1 MQKLPATAALIANIL
16 ARTPEA
22 FLHHKALT
30 ERLQFDP
37 GQDSTLEQS
46 PVARHNQWWYDTSRL
61 SETDLLNRIN
71 LWKPSL
77 PQMTAN
83 GYFID
88 RPIADLLHK
97 REQQYRHEPAITVLL
112 GRLQASGGMATIQAL
127 APSEPEQSTLNHL
140 VASDVLRQLDPFIFD
155 PLTMSA
161 HTAEAI
167 LQRQRKEQE
176 RQHLTDYLLDQPGQ
190 TAALDA
196 LRAEFG
202 AEKINRITNSGSFT
216 TFHVRVKGTNI
227 GIPWVRP
234 READAD
240 EARNAAAAVVRD
252 QLAQVKAQEDLLW
265 ADLLPQLGEHLRFG
279 ARDGKS
285 YKAQVI
291 ARTYRITEAAAQ
303 LGLRNQAIEGAIHAQ
318 TLRTVLDPDGVKR
331 IPAEAVEH
339 ALQDAELYEAIAGYE
354 PVTSHD
360 IALVTDALLT
370 TVRRRLQRIK
380 SSRSQPLWNEVRG
393 KWGLPEKL
401 SDFYALRDSRL
412 IEQEAQREA
421 ERAAEEARLAEE
433 ERFERRQREELRA
446 KLVAAFPAW
455 KHSGRADQQIYLHIG
470 PPNSGKTYEAL
481 NALSQATAGWYLAP
495 LRLLAFE
502 IFDRLNQRGVF
513 CNLLTGEEHIAI
525 PGATITAA
533 TVEMFNPERSGD
545 CVVIDEAQMLAD
557 PDRGWAWTRALMESQ
572 ASAIHVIGPQ
582 TAGDLIEKLAS
593 AAAIPV
599 TVIEHQRLAPIQ
611 IAEKPWPL
619 LEIPERTILVAF
631 SRQTVLHLK
640 TELERAKRKVS
651 VVYGNL
657 PPEVR
662 RKQADR
668 FASGETE
675 ICIATDAVGMG
686 LNLPAD
692 YVCFYEVEKYD
703 GRTVRVLSPTE
714 VQQIGGRAGR
724 FGLSKAGEIGATTK
738 TDLDIVQQQFFSPP
752 ALLTHARVAPTVE
765 DLELL
770 PGNLA
775 TKLDHWASLQSIP
788 DNLRTVIQTADM
800 TERIELARMLTDEQV
815 NQLGLAAA
823 LRIVNAPTR
832 QSTRNYWL
840 RCAHAILADKPMPM
854 PPDAPQKII
863 NSSDLDMIEM
873 CVSAADVYLWLANRR
888 EFQGYGADE
897 PEVRIRRQQWSM
909 RIDVALAHKLDI
921 TRTCSKCGAP
931 LPLRFRYA
939 ICNNCF
945 HQRGGRDYAVPDRR
959 PVRGRSK
966 RRR

>member
-1 MQKLPATAALIANIL
+1 MQKLQATVDLIAKIL

-22 FLHHKALT
+22 FLHHQMLA
-30 ERLQFDP
+30 ERINF
-37 GQDSTLEQS
+37 TQS
-46 PVARHNQWWYDTSRL
+46 DVIDVTHPPIFRYKNWWYDATRV
-61 SETDLLNRIN
+61 SEEEVQQRAQV
-71 LWKPSL
+71 WKPSL

-88 RPIADLLHK
+88 RPIVDLQEKRSHQFHENLVVTQLLQRLTAAGGLIPYDRLTQSESERTALHG
-97 REQQYRHEPAITVLL
+97 LL
-112 GRLQASGGMATIQAL
+112 D
-127 APSEPEQSTLNHL
+127 
-140 VASDVLRQLDPFIFD
+140 SDVLLQIKDTVFD
-155 PLTMSA
+155 PLRMSA

-167 LQRQRKEQE
+167 LQYQQ
-176 RQHLTDYLLDQPGQ
+176 QVHDHQTLLDFLKAQPGQ
-190 TAALDA
+190 TASQDSIREHFGEE
-196 LRAEFG
+196 RARRLIASG
-202 AEKINRITNSGSFT
+202 AFSIFRVRI
-216 TFHVRVKGTNI
+216 KGTSI
-227 GIPWVRP
+227 STTWVRP
-234 READAD
+234 DDSDAD
-240 EARNAAAAVVRD
+240 QARNAAASAVKD
-252 QLAQVKAQEDLLW
+252 QIAQAKSQIELLW
-265 ADLLPQLGEHLRFG
+265 ADSLRLTG
-279 ARDGKS
+279 DRLRPEAREGKG

-291 ARTYRITEAAAQ
+291 ARSYRITEAAAQ
-303 LGLRNQAIEGAIHAQ
+303 LGLRNQVIERAISTNI
-318 TLRTVLDPDGVKR
+318 LRSFTDPDGAKR
-331 IPAEAVEH
+331 IPAEAIEQVQE
-339 ALQDAELYEAIAGYE
+339 QPELYEAIAGYE
-354 PVTSHD
+354 PVAARD
-360 IALVTDALLT
+360 IALVLDAPLP
-370 TVRRRLQRIK
+370 TVRRRLQRLGI
-380 SSRSQPLWNEVRG
+380 SRSNPIWIEVRG
-393 KWGLPEKL
+393 KWKLPETLNSFYNRRDDKL
-401 SDFYALRDSRL
+401 RE
-412 IEQEAQREA
+412 IELQEEA
-421 ERAAEEARLAEE
+421 ERAFEEERLAEA
-433 ERFERRQREELRA
+433 ERLERRQREELRA
-446 KLVAAFPAW
+446 RLVAAFPAW
-455 KHSGRADQQIYLHIG
+455 KHSGRADQRIYLHVG
-470 PPNSGKTYEAL
+470 PPNSGKTHDAL
-481 NALSQATAGWYLAP
+481 NALAQASAGWYLAP

-502 IFDRLNQRGVF
+502 IFDRLNQRGIF
-513 CNLLTGEEHIAI
+513 CNLLTGEEHITI

-572 ASAIHVIGPQ
+572 APINHVIGPQ

-599 TVIEHQRLAPIQ
+599 SVIEHQRLAPIQ
-611 IAEKPWPL
+611 IAEKPWSL
-619 LEIPERTILVAF
+619 QEIPERTILVAF

-640 TELERAKRKVS
+640 TELERSKRKVS

-703 GRTVRVLSPTE
+703 GRTVRTLSPTE

-724 FGLSKAGEIGATTK
+724 FGLSKVGEIGATTR
-738 TDLDIVQQQFFSPP
+738 TDLEIIRQQFFSPA

-788 DNLRTVIQTADM
+788 DNLRGVIQTADM
-800 TERIELARMLTDEQV
+800 TERVELARMLTDEQV
-815 NQLGLAAA
+815 AQLGLAAA

-832 QSTRNYWL
+832 QSTRTYWL
-840 RCAHAILADKPMPM
+840 RCAHAILAGKSMPM
-854 PPDAPQKII
+854 PPDAPQKIVS
-863 NSSDLDMIEM
+863 SSDLDSIEM

-888 EFQGYGADE
+888 EFEGFGPDE
-897 PEVRIRRQQWSM
+897 PEVRTRRQQWSM

-921 TRTCSKCGAP
+921 TRTCAKCGVP
-931 LPLRFRYA
+931 LPLRFRYN

-945 HQRGGRDYAVPDRR
+945 HQRGSRDHDEASRYIARKKRV
-959 PVRGRSK
+959 K
-966 RRR
+966 RR